1 MTSPFPFLQRNIKVT
16 PLEDDQVQVT
26 VTLPSSHFL
35 HCVRLL
41 DSLSGFVSVIN
52 NQIRVAKVKT
62 DYQSQEFA
70 EQCERNKQEYY
81 HRIVTAY
88 DRYTSQ
94 GLDRPAA
101 IKQISADLRK
111 EKHYWSSIDLVRFAL
126 NSAGRPGPQGRPR
139 RQL

>member
-35 HCVRLL
+35 HFVRLL
-41 DSLSGFVSVIN
+41 DALSGFVSVIN
-52 NQIRVAKVKT
+52 N
-62 DYQSQEFA
+62 
-70 EQCERNKQEYY
+70 
-81 HRIVTAY
+81 
-88 DRYTSQ
+88 RYTSR

-111 EKHYWSSIDLVRFAL
+111 AKHYWSSIDLVRFAL
-126 NSAGRPGPQGRPR
+126 NAAGRPGRQGRPR
-139 RQL
+139 RHFFVR